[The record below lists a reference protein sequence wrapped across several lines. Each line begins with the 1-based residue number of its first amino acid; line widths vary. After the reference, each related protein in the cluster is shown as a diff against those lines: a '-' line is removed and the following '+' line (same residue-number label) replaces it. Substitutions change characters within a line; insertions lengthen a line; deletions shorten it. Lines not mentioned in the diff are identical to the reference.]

1 MRSGHQRRRKREEM
15 IHAAGVAEVT
25 DADFEAEVLGERG
38 RPVLVEFTAD
48 WCGPCRQL
56 APVLSAVAAEHA
68 DRLKVVQ
75 IDADTN
81 PETVS
86 RYGVLSM
93 PTLIVFRDGEPVQ
106 QMVGARPKRR
116 LLQELEAVTAP
127 GPAVA
132 ATA

>member
-1 MRSGHQRRRKREEM
+1 MDEM
-15 IHAAGVAEVT
+15 DERDGDMKAHGVAQVT

-48 WCGPCRQL
+48 WCGPCRRL
-56 APVLSAVAAEHA
+56 APVLSSIAAEEA

-75 IDADTN
+75 IDADGN
-81 PETVS
+81 PGAVT

-93 PTLIVFRDGEPVQ
+93 PTLLVFRDGEPVQ
-106 QMVGARPKRR
+106 QMVGARAKRK
-116 LLQELEAVTAP
+116 LLQELESHL
-127 GPAVA
+127 

>member
-1 MRSGHQRRRKREEM
+1 M

-25 DADFEAEVLGERG
+25 DQDFEAEVLGERA

-75 IDADTN
+75 IDADSN
-81 PETVS
+81 PATVT

-93 PTLIVFRDGEPVQ
+93 PTMLVFRDGEPVQ
-106 QMVGARPKRR
+106 QMVGARAKRK
-116 LLQELEAVTAP
+116 LLQELEEFTGVTA
-127 GPAVA
+127 
-132 ATA
+132 